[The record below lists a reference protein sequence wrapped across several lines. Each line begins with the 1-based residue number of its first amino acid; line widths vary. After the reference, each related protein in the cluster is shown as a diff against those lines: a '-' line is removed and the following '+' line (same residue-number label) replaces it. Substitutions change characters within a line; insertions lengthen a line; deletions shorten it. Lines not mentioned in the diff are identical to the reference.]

1 MCGFIDTGI
10 SKLPNGCDVPA
21 EDPNLP
27 KVEWRVTS
35 VRTSGRFPSPV
46 DALLTKNKTTVSQ
59 VVQGIGVM
67 SFCWGY
73 LTDKAMNLPAAI
85 VITTTSI
92 AIRITDLLLLVLLSS
107 SLLTHVQLFRFVPR
121 HWTSRW
127 SVEHGHHKW
136 FDGYDTSCYLL
147 SHSSSPLSPVITCC
161 SSSNLF
167 HLRLSALS
175 ASSPVT

>member
-1 MCGFIDTGI
+1 VCGFIDTGI

-85 VITTTSI
+85 VITTTSV
-92 AIRITDLLLLVLLSS
+92 ATYYW
-107 SLLTHVQLFRFVPR
+107 LT
-121 HWTSRW
+121 TISIIIIIII
-127 SVEHGHHKW
+127 
-136 FDGYDTSCYLL
+136 D
-147 SHSSSPLSPVITCC
+147 TCC
-161 SSSNLF
+161 SDLFPGIEHHADLSNMDITSDLTGTT
-167 HLRLSALS
+167 HRVICYHILHHHCHQ
-175 ASSPVT
+175 